1 MDIVA
6 QVKLDWR
13 KDTSFVLY
21 VPDIYSGGRHLNTF
35 YTYFN
40 SLELFDTFLKFKNWK
55 TVLVSFS
62 TIYTIDTYVY
72 LGILK

>member
-6 QVKLDWR
+6 QVELDWR

-21 VPDIYSGGRHLNTF
+21 VPDICSDGRHLNTF

-40 SLELFDTFLKFKNWK
+40 SLELFDTFLKFKNLK
-55 TVLVSFS
+55 TVSFS